1 MSIVLCEDEPSPSQH
16 RQSYHAQAAQLRQ
29 DGMVPI
35 SGRGNAVEVSDSKD
49 NKNAESEN
57 IDNCLQI
64 SLVSV

>member
-16 RQSYHAQAAQLRQ
+16 RQLYHAQLRQ
-29 DGMVPI
+29 VGMVPI
-35 SGRGNAVEVSDSKD
+35 SGRGNGVEESDSKD
-49 NKNAESEN
+49 NEHAEYDN

>member
-16 RQSYHAQAAQLRQ
+16 RQSYHAQLRQ
-29 DGMVPI
+29 VGMVPT
-35 SGRGNAVEVSDSKD
+35 SGRGNEVEVSDSID
-49 NKNAESEN
+49 NKHAESKS